1 MNEKKEYVKATSDVF
16 IKYMFGMDTKQSNL
30 DKSTCL
36 CSYYITTL
44 LSILPNS
51 YQAKHPRSCKA
62 TAKVS
67 TLTSTWGFRV
77 SHNHKSYSEKPVQL
91 QRVYRRQGID
101 T

>member
-67 TLTSTWGFRV
+67 NLTQSSLVKAHGLL
-77 SHNHKSYSEKPVQL
+77 S
-91 QRVYRRQGID
+91 
-101 T
+101 

>member
-16 IKYMFGMDTKQSNL
+16 IKFMFGLETEQSNL

-36 CSYYITTL
+36 CSYYITAL

-51 YQAKHPRSCKA
+51 YRAKHPRSCKA

-67 TLTSTWGFRV
+67 TLTGNLFYQCSSPGFRF
-77 SHNHKSYSEKPVQL
+77 SRHYQSSTEKSIQL
-91 QRVYRRQGID
+91 QRV
-101 T
+101 